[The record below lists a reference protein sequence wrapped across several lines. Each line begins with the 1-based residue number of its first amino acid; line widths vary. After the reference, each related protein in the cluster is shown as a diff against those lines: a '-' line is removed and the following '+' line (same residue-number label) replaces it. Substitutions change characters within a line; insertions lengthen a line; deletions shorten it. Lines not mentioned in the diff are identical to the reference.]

1 MEKFDRQ
8 ELVKLQEQFHLTH
21 KCGFESQCKEIYEK
35 MRQASSLGRNSVEYA
50 LGSKGSNVVP
60 FLNYIKTRF
69 PAEEGYHISCNFGH
83 FRECECTQSGGCA
96 ECVTITFL

>member
-21 KCGFESQCKEIYEK
+21 KCGYESRCKEIYEK
-35 MRQASSLGRNSVEYA
+35 MRQASSSGRNSVEYV
-50 LGSKGSNVVP
+50 LGSKGSNVET

-69 PAEEGYHISCNFGH
+69 PIEEGYQISCKLGH
-83 FRECECTQSGGCA
+83 FYDCECSIVGGCA